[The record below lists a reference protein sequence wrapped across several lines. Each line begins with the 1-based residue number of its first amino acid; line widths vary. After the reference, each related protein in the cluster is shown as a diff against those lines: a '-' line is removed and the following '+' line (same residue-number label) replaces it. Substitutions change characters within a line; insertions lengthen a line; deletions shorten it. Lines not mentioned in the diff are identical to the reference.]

1 MLLLLHIYALQGAC
15 GKENKRD
22 TDCERTVCPLP
33 WCPAGGR

>member
-1 MLLLLHIYALQGAC
+1 MLLLLHIYTSQGAC

-22 TDCERTVCPLP
+22 TDCEQTVCPLP